1 LFLRIS
7 PCVFYLPALNVC
19 ARQWC
24 SLCPKRSPGTELGGG
39 WGLKEP
45 LAAII
50 LQPFVFSFSLEAE
63 VKEGCLWWLP
73 RSSRPSPQCL
83 VVQSG
88 RAPAKGRRPRLSD
101 HPQELEEI
109 RKCGMKNFRNIQVD
123 EANLLTW
130 QGLIVPDNPPYDKG
144 AFRIEINFPA
154 EYPFKPP
161 KITFKTKIYH
171 PNIDEKGQV
180 CLPVIS
186 AENWKPATKTDQV
199 IQSLIALVNDP
210 QPEHP
215 LRADLAEEYSKD
227 RKKFCKNAEEFTK
240 KYGEKRPVD

>member
-1 LFLRIS
+1 MAGATCNQTCRYCNSELPGYSRQLVLHWRSAIS
-7 PCVFYLPALNVC
+7 LLTVV
-19 ARQWC
+19 
-24 SLCPKRSPGTELGGG
+24 KRS
-39 WGLKEP
+39 
-45 LAAII
+45 
-50 LQPFVFSFSLEAE
+50 E
-63 VKEGCLWWLP
+63 V
-73 RSSRPSPQCL
+73 
-83 VVQSG
+83 
-88 RAPAKGRRPRLSD
+88 
-101 HPQELEEI
+101 
-109 RKCGMKNFRNIQVD
+109 
-123 EANLLTW
+123 NL
-130 QGLIVPDNPPYDKG
+130 DNPPYDKG